1 MRIQKGCIGITDVKD
16 VPLLRQVLHSQLI
29 THEQLWSFMYLQ
41 LYELNRPSFNWRVC
55 RLVESGLLARHSKL
69 PYTESYVYSMTNA
82 GAEVLINRGEWFPM
96 LSGENGRKQRLSVAH
111 TLRLNDLQVSLV
123 REGILESWK
132 PEPMIRF
139 ENDYLANPHAK
150 DHDAIV
156 TVRIDHRK
164 SVFNLEY
171 ERTAKRYRDYR
182 DIRELLEQETTL
194 KPILYVV
201 PDVELL
207 RVLVRAFWE
216 TSAPVH
222 VSLAGDFTDSFL
234 NMKVTDA
241 SCAVVKTVG
250 AIL

>member
-1 MRIQKGCIGITDVKD
+1 MRIQKGCIGISDVKD

-41 LYELNRPSFNWRVC
+41 LYELNRPSFNWRVR

-96 LSGENGRKQRLSVAH
+96 LSGDNGRKQRLSVAH
-111 TLRLNDLQVSLV
+111 TLRLNDLQLSLV

-139 ENDYLANPHAK
+139 ENDCLANPHAK
-150 DHDAIV
+150 DYDAIV

-164 SVFNLEY
+164 PRWPPQNRPCVATEVGSQCSISSMKGQPSG
-171 ERTAKRYRDYR
+171 T
-182 DIRELLEQETTL
+182 ET
-194 KPILYVV
+194 I
-201 PDVELL
+201 
-207 RVLVRAFWE
+207 
-216 TSAPVH
+216 
-222 VSLAGDFTDSFL
+222 
-234 NMKVTDA
+234 
-241 SCAVVKTVG
+241 
-250 AIL
+250 AISGSWSSRRQH